1 MGTAETAKYVAMDS
15 RLLGNPDNTNFG
27 GANIMLAAII
37 IVLVIFIIVPVYSLL
52 AYSGREDEQYRRWVE
67 SEEKKRNDRS

>member
-1 MGTAETAKYVAMDS
+1 
-15 RLLGNPDNTNFG
+15 
-27 GANIMLAAII
+27 MLASII
-37 IVLVIFIIVPVYSLL
+37 IVLVIFIIVPVYFLL

>member
-1 MGTAETAKYVAMDS
+1 
-15 RLLGNPDNTNFG
+15 
-27 GANIMLAAII
+27 MLASII